1 MLRKVV
7 TALARGDSGSTSKTP
22 VAGAVAAIGASAR
35 YAWAALIARIYE
47 VFPLLCLHC
56 GGQMRIIAFITA
68 GGEVKKMLDRL
79 GVDSRPPRITPA
91 RGPPLW
97 DQQDVVDTFD
107 ADVQADLVPKSP
119 QFQFDQ
125 RIDW

>member
-1 MLRKVV
+1 M
-7 TALARGDSGSTSKTP
+7 SGRSDP
-22 VAGAVAAIGASAR
+22 
-35 YAWAALIARIYE
+35 IYE

-56 GGQMRIIAFITA
+56 GGQMRIIAFITD
-68 GGEVKKMLDRL
+68 GGEVKKILDHL

-107 ADVQADLVPKSP
+107 ADVQADLVPESP
-119 QFQFDQ
+119 FVARRQDGSRAMAARALEPPILRSPARSDRRVQLS
-125 RIDW
+125 IVT